1 MRIVVVGAGEVGTH
15 LAKMLSRENHDIVMI
30 DSDDDRLKNLAA
42 TSDLLTLQGNVTSK
56 KLLMEAGVSEADLFI
71 AVTPLEDTN
80 IVSAIMAKKLGAKLT
95 VVRISNNEPLNR
107 ENRDIFTGLGIDS
120 FVYPEKI
127 AAREVSNIL
136 RQSGVSTLV
145 DFSGGRIALLA
156 VRMNKNAPIVNKT
169 LAEVSSIYKMEYRA
183 VAIQRDGKTIIPSG
197 GDTRFEAD
205 DTVYMVTNHA
215 GIKNILQ
222 YSGQRQ
228 GQMNQVMILGGSH
241 IGRLIAKELGKGY
254 HIKIFE
260 ADHDEAYRLSDA
272 LNNALV
278 IQGDGTKVDLLLEE
292 GLRSTDAFIAVTGDS
307 EANILACLLAKSEG
321 VRHTIAEIENLDYIN
336 IAERLGID
344 TIINK
349 KLIAASHIYRYTL
362 ADSVAMIKYLATTD
376 AEVLEFVAQPG
387 SKITEKP
394 LCDINFPKDAII
406 GGLVRDKAG
415 YIATGNT
422 WIKQGDHVVIFSMPS
437 AINDVSKLFE

>member
-1 MRIVVVGAGEVGTH
+1 MRIVVAGAGEVGTH

-56 KLLMEAGVSEADLFI
+56 RLLMEAGANKADLFI
-71 AVTPLEDTN
+71 AVTPSEDTN
-80 IVSAIMAKKLGAKLT
+80 IVSAIMAKKLGARLT
-95 VVRISNNEPLNR
+95 VVRISNNEPLSR

-136 RQSGVSTLV
+136 HQSGVSTLV

-156 VRMNKNAPIVNKT
+156 VRMHKNAPIVNKT
-169 LAEVSSIYKMEYRA
+169 LAEAGSIYNMEYRA

-197 GDTRFEAD
+197 DMRFETD

-241 IGRLIAKELGKGY
+241 IGRLIAKDLGKGY
-254 HIKIFE
+254 NIKIFE
-260 ADHDEAYRLSDA
+260 ANYDEAYRLSDT

-321 VRHTIAEIENLDYIN
+321 VRHTIAEIENLDYIT

-362 ADSVAMIKYLATTD
+362 ADSVAMIKYLATTE
-376 AEVLEFVAQPG
+376 AEVLEFVAQAG

-394 LCDINFPKDAII
+394 LCEINFPKDAIV
-406 GGLVRDKAG
+406 GGLVRDKSG

-422 WIKQGDHVVIFSMPS
+422 WIRQGDHVVIFSMPS